1 MFECYQCLDTGSVTN
16 VLIQN
21 CHRCPETSQVSLE
34 SIVTDYIIEK
44 FAPDLAGEDLPND
57 MNLQETGI
65 VTSIGLVQIIG
76 WCGEKFQIPIAARN
90 SSRLASIF
98 MVP

>member
-1 MFECYQCLDTGSVTN
+1 M
-16 VLIQN
+16 
-21 CHRCPETSQVSLE
+21 SLE

-76 WCGEKFQIPIAARN
+76 WCGEKFQIPINQLRIDPQRLTTVKGIADFITEHGASN
-90 SSRLASIF
+90 STEEH
-98 MVP
+98 